1 MKPSEE
7 TLTAWIDDAL
17 PAEEKAAFEANLPPD
32 AEEERRQA
40 RELGQLLRT
49 HLKPA
54 PPLRNAEFFTHSVL
68 QQIAPPVLTT
78 AASTQQTASFWH
90 PFLRFFSTAAACLA
104 IVLFLGNTLTF
115 PSDPDYFAFFHNL
128 ETGDESISAVAFHDQ
143 EANITVLW
151 LEGLDYLPDSQKI
164 GAR

>member
-17 PAEEKAAFEANLPPD
+17 SADDQAAFEANLPPN

-40 RELGQLLRT
+40 KELGQLLRT

-54 PPLRNAEFFTHSVL
+54 PPLKNAEFFTHSVL
-68 QQIAPPVLTT
+68 QQIAPPVL
-78 AASTQQTASFWH
+78 AASASPKQGSFWH
-90 PFLRFFSTAAACLA
+90 PFLHFLTAAAACLA
-104 IVLFLGNTLTF
+104 IVFFLGHTLNSS
-115 PSDPDYFAFFHNL
+115 SDSDYFAAFHNL
-128 ETGDESISAVAFHDQ
+128 QAGDEAISAVAFHDQ
-143 EANITVLW
+143 EAQITVLW